1 MTEENQTPYIA
12 TDDDDDTEGHAR
24 RGADD
29 DTDTEGRIRT
39 RCTR

>member
-1 MTEENQTPYIA
+1 MTH
-12 TDDDDDTEGHAR
+12 DDDDTEDHAR

-39 RCTR
+39 RWTR

>member
-1 MTEENQTPYIA
+1 MGARTSM

-39 RCTR
+39 RWTR